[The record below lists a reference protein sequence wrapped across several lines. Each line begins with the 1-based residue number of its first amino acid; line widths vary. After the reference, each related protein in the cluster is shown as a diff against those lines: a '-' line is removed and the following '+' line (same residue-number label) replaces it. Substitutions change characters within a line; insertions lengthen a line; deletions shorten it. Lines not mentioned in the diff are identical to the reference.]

1 MTTTDAVRSE
11 WTKVRTLRST
21 VGSLVAVAVATIGIG
36 ALVCGLRDESKAEA
50 PGFDP
55 LALSLFGVTFG
66 QVAAISFGVLA
77 VSQEFQHSA
86 LRVWLAAVP
95 RRGGFYAA
103 KMVVVAAAA
112 LVVGLLST
120 LVSFLLGQALIG
132 DAGIGVGDQAAVRA
146 IAGSGVYLALMALF
160 AAGLTMVF
168 RSGTLVLSVLIPFI
182 LIFPF
187 VFNDAAGVVEYL
199 PDAAGQLLVQQL
211 PQGPIGPWASLAVT
225 AGWAAAAL
233 LAGWISVD
241 RRDA

>member
-1 MTTTDAVRSE
+1 MTTTAAVRSE
-11 WTKVRTLRST
+11 WIKFGTLRST
-21 VGSLVAVAVATIGIG
+21 VCSLAAVPVATIGIG
-36 ALVCGLRDESKAEA
+36 ALVCGLRNTSGTVDA
-50 PGFDP
+50 DP

-95 RRGGFYAA
+95 RRNVFYAA
-103 KMVVVAAAA
+103 KVMMIGVLTLA
-112 LVVGLLST
+112 VGLLTT

-132 DAGIGVGDQAAVRA
+132 DAGLAVADPAAARA
-146 IAGSGVYLALMALF
+146 IVGSGVYLALMALF
-160 AAGLTMVF
+160 AAGLTMVL

-187 VFNDAAGVVEYL
+187 VFNDLAGVVEYL
-199 PDAAGQLLVQQL
+199 PDAAGRLLVRQF
-211 PQGPIGPWASLAVT
+211 PQGPIGVWTSLAVT
-225 AGWAAAAL
+225 AAWAAAAL
-233 LAGWISVD
+233 LAGWIAIN